1 MLHYT
6 LMTLLQLKSITKH
19 YPPDVTAVSQVNLS
33 IDAGDVLCLLGPSG
47 CGKTTLLR
55 CIAGLEQPDS
65 GSVWFEGQDVTH
77 QPPHRRDFGMMFQD
91 FALFPH
97 RNVFDNVAFG
107 LKMRGDS
114 SKDRAARVEEMLD
127 LVDLAPL
134 AQRTIDQLSGGE
146 QQRVALARA
155 LAPGPR
161 LLLLDEPLGSLDR
174 ALRERLMLELRQ
186 ILQAVA
192 VTAVYVTHDQ
202 TEAFAIAD
210 QVAVMRSG
218 HIEQVAAPEEIYE
231 RPATPF
237 VAQFVGFENL
247 IPGRQTETAA
257 CIQTPLG
264 PMRLATATD
273 APPDTS
279 GQLLLK
285 PDGATLVA
293 EPTAENGVSGEV
305 TAVSFRGRYYQLWLQ
320 TADSDHPL
328 MFEFGQAPSCYQGE
342 SVHLALSPESLRW
355 YPD

>member
-1 MLHYT
+1 
-6 LMTLLQLKSITKH
+6 MTLLQLKNITKR

-33 IDAGDVLCLLGPSG
+33 INAGDVLCLLGPSG

-55 CIAGLEQPDS
+55 CIAGLEQPDG
-65 GSVWFEGQDVTH
+65 GSVWFEERDVTH
-77 QPPHRRDFGMMFQD
+77 LPPHRRDFGMMFQD

-114 SKDRAARVEEMLD
+114 SKDRTARVEEMLA

-231 RPATPF
+231 LPATPF

-257 CIQTPLG
+257 CIQTSFG
-264 PMRLATATD
+264 PMRLAKTPDT
-273 APPDTS
+273 PPDTG

-285 PDGATLVA
+285 PDGARLVD
-293 EPTAENGVSGEV
+293 EPSAENGVSGEV
-305 TAVSFRGRYYQLWLQ
+305 TAVSFRGRYYQLWLK
-320 TADSDHPL
+320 TADHPQPL
-328 MFEFGQAPSCYQGE
+328 MFEFNQPPPHDYGDT
-342 SVHLALSPESLRW
+342 VHLALAPESLRW
-355 YPD
+355 YPG

>member
-1 MLHYT
+1 MA
-6 LMTLLQLKSITKH
+6 LLQLKNITKRF
-19 YPPDVTAVSQVNLS
+19 PPDVTAVSQVDLAVA
-33 IDAGDVLCLLGPSG
+33 AGDVVCLLGPSG

-55 CIAGLEQPDS
+55 CVAGLEQPDS
-65 GSVWFEGQDVTH
+65 GSVWFDGRDVTNL
-77 QPPHRRDFGMMFQD
+77 PSHRRDFGMMFQD

-97 RNVFDNVAFG
+97 KNLFDNVAFG
-107 LKMRGDS
+107 LKMRGDGRS
-114 SKDRAARVEEMLD
+114 QRQARVREMLQ

-174 ALRERLMLELRQ
+174 ALRERLMLELRR

-210 QVAVMRSG
+210 QIAVMRAG
-218 HIEQVAAPEEIYE
+218 RLEQVASPETIY
-231 RPATPF
+231 RQPATPF
-237 VAQFVGFENL
+237 VAQFIGFENL
-247 IPGRQTETAA
+247 IPGRQSETAE
-257 CIQTPLG
+257 CIETPLG
-264 PMRLATATD
+264 VMRLAAV
-273 APPDTS
+273 PDTAAPAAT

-285 PDGATLVA
+285 PDGAALVDEA
-293 EPTAENGVSGEV
+293 VAENGVTGEV

-320 TADSDHPL
+320 TAGGDHTL
-328 MFEFGQAPSCYQGE
+328 MFEFNQSPPCRQGE
-342 SVHLALSPESLRW
+342 VVHLALASDSLHW
-355 YPD
+355 YPQ